1 MKLILREDVKNLGRA
16 GDTVSVANG
25 FGRNYLLPKKI
36 AIVMTPANLKCLTQQ
51 LNSKKGREERIRRE
65 AEEQARAIGAEPV
78 IIKVAVGEGGK
89 LFGSVTT
96 ADIEKAL
103 SQRGVTVDKRKID
116 LEEPLKLAGTHT
128 VPIKMHSGV
137 TANLTVMVQAE
148 DPKPETEAQV

>member
-16 GDTVSVANG
+16 GDTVNVADG

-116 LEEPLKLAGTHT
+116 LEEPLKLAGAYT